1 MHEYS
6 IVNSLI
12 ELCEEQAKAHN
23 AKSVEEVHI
32 AIGERS
38 GVEKALIENAFESF
52 KLESSVC
59 QNAKL
64 CVKIES
70 VVLECKDCA
79 LSFEIKGLNLAEC
92 PQCQSQNTH
101 IIQGKELH
109 LLSLEMSVES

>member
-38 GVEKALIENAFESF
+38 GVEKALIESAFESF

-59 QNAKL
+59 KNAKL
-64 CVKIES
+64 CVKI
-70 VVLECKDCA
+70 
-79 LSFEIKGLNLAEC
+79 
-92 PQCQSQNTH
+92 
-101 IIQGKELH
+101 
-109 LLSLEMSVES
+109 

>member
-12 ELCEEQAKAHN
+12 EMCEEQAKAHN

-38 GVEKALIENAFESF
+38 GVEKALIENAFETF
-52 KLESSVC
+52 KLESSLC
-59 QNAKL
+59 KNAKL
-64 CVKIES
+64 CVQIQN

-79 LSFEIKGLNLAEC
+79 LSFEIKDLSLAQC

-101 IIQGKELH
+101 ITQGKELH
-109 LLSLEMSVES
+109 LLRLEMCVES